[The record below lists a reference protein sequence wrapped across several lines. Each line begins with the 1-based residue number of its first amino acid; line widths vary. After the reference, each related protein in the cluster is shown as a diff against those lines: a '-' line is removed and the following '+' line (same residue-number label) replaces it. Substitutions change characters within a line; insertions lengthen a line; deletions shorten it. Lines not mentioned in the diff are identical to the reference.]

1 MQLTRNVNDNWA
13 KVTDNISNA
22 NWKSYKTMM
31 ILLLG
36 STWKNTVMLKLRY
49 NLRAISVMPH
59 FCKSYTTEL
68 AKNTNSYKIRVQ
80 SVVRIVYQS
89 SAWILYRIVVIR
101 AAYDDVHTYTHTY
114 THTHH
119 AFAVVDRCLYIVRFA
134 AGRRGKI
141 VPFGRLFERFATSLF
156 ELSISWQISA
166 FPCSYF
172 ISLLLR
178 PFAFFF
184 YPF

>member
-1 MQLTRNVNDNWA
+1 
-13 KVTDNISNA
+13 
-22 NWKSYKTMM
+22 M

-101 AAYDDVHTYTHTY
+101 AAYEDVHTY

-178 PFAFFF
+178 PFALFFF
-184 YPF
+184 LILFSLCSTITL